1 MLDLKYCPSPR
12 ISPERASRLL
22 HKNTNRSYRCLV
34 ICATVNCSMGSTRHR
49 SLGLLIWPTRRYPHC
64 FIPFS
69 LSPSHSH
76 LPSNPEQDSG
86 FCTPQ
91 DTKNKI
97 ITPVHL
103 DMRFKISRYKGN
115 RRDRRPNSQQ
125 PIVISARCP
134 QHRESEKAT
143 DSKNILIRHT
153 VIFRPTLILPSVH
166 RGGGGGSQQSQ
177 LHGYCTVIISNYF
190 PSSCKQRLTS
200 SALYLLDWWSIL
212 LLRMGWEPFLE
223 EGQMCG
229 SVGISI
235 FSVCGLR
242 VGLMC
247 ASDVI
252 QLEIFAFL
260 EPVQAIT

>member
-34 ICATVNCSMGSTRHR
+34 ICATVNCSMGSTHHR
-49 SLGLLIWPTRRYPHC
+49 SLSLLIWPTRRYPHC

-69 LSPSHSH
+69 LSLSRSH

-134 QHRESEKAT
+134 AQRKRKGDRLEKYFNKAH
-143 DSKNILIRHT
+143 S
-153 VIFRPTLILPSVH
+153 
-166 RGGGGGSQQSQ
+166 
-177 LHGYCTVIISNYF
+177 YF
-190 PSSCKQRLTS
+190 PTDPYSLISAQRRRWRQPAVPTARILHCN
-200 SALYLLDWWSIL
+200 YLQL
-212 LLRMGWEPFLE
+212 
-223 EGQMCG
+223 
-229 SVGISI
+229 
-235 FSVCGLR
+235 FSF
-242 VGLMC
+242 
-247 ASDVI
+247 
-252 QLEIFAFL
+252 QL
-260 EPVQAIT
+260 QATANQQRPIPT

>member
-34 ICATVNCSMGSTRHR
+34 ICVTVNCSMGSTRHR
-49 SLGLLIWPTRRYPHC
+49 SLSLLIWPTRRYPHC

-69 LSPSHSH
+69 LSLSRSH

-115 RRDRRPNSQQ
+115 WRDRRPNSQQ
-125 PIVISARCP
+125 PTVISARCP

-153 VIFRPTLILPSVH
+153 AIFRPLFSHQCVEAAAARQPAVPTARILHCNYLQLFSFQLQATTNQQRPILTYWT
-166 RGGGGGSQQSQ
+166 GGAS
-177 LHGYCTVIISNYF
+177 YF
-190 PSSCKQRLTS
+190 F
-200 SALYLLDWWSIL
+200 ALAWL
-212 LLRMGWEPFLE
+212 GA
-223 EGQMCG
+223 
-229 SVGISI
+229 
-235 FSVCGLR
+235 FS
-242 VGLMC
+242 
-247 ASDVI
+247 
-252 QLEIFAFL
+252 
-260 EPVQAIT
+260 